1 MDGAPTPAPVEDLEG
16 FVRIPG
22 VFRRSEIEQVLRSGC
37 DFHIQPERLLPGTQ
51 LFAVYQQEP
60 NDAASWPACGARLS
74 DHGGQGPTVATTA
87 SSLHRPPESD
97 LPTSS
102 RARTE
107 PNHEGQAPGQP
118 SLGELKARRREEHL
132 CLACTHHLVC
142 GMANALDE
150 TLLVTI
156 SRCRGFEPA
165 GDGAATTCELI
176 PIEPAA
182 AP

>member
-1 MDGAPTPAPVEDLEG
+1 MDGAPTPTPMEDLEG

-22 VFRRSEIEQVLRSGC
+22 VFRRSEIEQVLRPGC

-60 NDAASWPACGARLS
+60 DDAASWPACGPRVS
-74 DHGGQGPTVATTA
+74 NHRGQGPT
-87 SSLHRPPESD
+87 SLRARPEPIQESRPPIDE
-97 LPTSS
+97 L
-102 RARTE
+102 
-107 PNHEGQAPGQP
+107 
-118 SLGELKARRREEHL
+118 SLGELKAQRREEHL

-142 GMANALDE
+142 RMANALDE

-165 GDGAATTCELI
+165 GDGAGTTCELI